1 MSRSR
6 AVILAQDHWRKFT
19 KEAKTNGHTGCW
31 PPEPRI
37 AAFPYR
43 PPCTLREH
51 VEIQTINKSGLE
63 SRLAVPVLLST
74 FFFLFALTIRQ
85 GALESK
91 RNHKRASCGCSESRA
106 ELRKAFLKMRKR
118 KEWVRH
124 GRQPKWPVMAASM
137 ESCSR
142 SPFCHG
148 YFLHSG
154 WLFFQQDIGVNDSQ
168 RVDLTDPPPY
178 VMASG
183 QKKTRPIPTDA
194 WHTCVEEDT
203 RWPEGASRKDT
214 RLTYH
219 PVEEKE
225 LEKRKTV
232 ELQCIR
238 SPWDSEEEKK
248 YSTPPIC
255 LYFIYKPRFLCFAGY
270 DGYQDTYLV
279 RCILLTR
286 PHTLTITPLCYW
298 PSACPGDEYSREA
311 KNTIWARTEGEI

>member
-1 MSRSR
+1 MAQIYEGSQNKRTHRVLTSRTENSRFSLPSALHAARACRNPNNKQIWLRKSSSRSC
-6 AVILAQDHWRKFT
+6 ASFNL
-19 KEAKTNGHTGCW
+19 
-31 PPEPRI
+31 
-37 AAFPYR
+37 
-43 PPCTLREH
+43 
-51 VEIQTINKSGLE
+51 
-63 SRLAVPVLLST
+63 
-74 FFFLFALTIRQ
+74 FFLFALTIRQ

-219 PVEEKE
+219 PVEKKKN
-225 LEKRKTV
+225 LRKEKRSSSSASGHLGTRKKKKSIQLRPSV
-232 ELQCIR
+232 YILYINHVSCV
-238 SPWDSEEEKK
+238 SP
-248 YSTPPIC
+248 
-255 LYFIYKPRFLCFAGY
+255 AMM
-270 DGYQDTYLV
+270 DTRIPTWCGVY
-279 RCILLTR
+279 
-286 PHTLTITPLCYW
+286 YW
-298 PSACPGDEYSREA
+298 PDRTLLQSHPFVIDRQPVQVM
-311 KNTIWARTEGEI
+311 NTQERQKTQ